1 MAIICTLV
9 MLSPWTFLSVHAA
22 STTNF
27 SLTTTFAIPENN
39 STIAF
44 AYNGSYETATLVN
57 STWVFVNLQLTPSS
71 LTSTGDPLLNSP
83 NNGNLSINAQDCN
96 ITITSFDR
104 LLIQDPSDINNTG
117 KWLTPG
123 WLNYTLTGIGNQTIE
138 MQFGTFKETPINGVG
153 TQTWPVSIYAVF
165 IDGRNAPYNNSWTFT
180 GDTVGIANG
189 VGIIVNS
196 ATSNVSIE
204 YAWYPVPSPAS
215 AISPGNSPVPT
226 VESIEDYS
234 TFYAILAAIIIFA
247 AVVTTDMLLRL
258 KKKQKT

>member
-9 MLSPWTFLSVHAA
+9 MLSRSTFLSVHAA
-22 STTNF
+22 ITTNF

-104 LLIQDPSDINNTG
+104 LLIQ
-117 KWLTPG
+117 
-123 WLNYTLTGIGNQTIE
+123 Y
-138 MQFGTFKETPINGVG
+138 
-153 TQTWPVSIYAVF
+153 
-165 IDGRNAPYNNSWTFT
+165 
-180 GDTVGIANG
+180 
-189 VGIIVNS
+189 
-196 ATSNVSIE
+196 
-204 YAWYPVPSPAS
+204 
-215 AISPGNSPVPT
+215 
-226 VESIEDYS
+226 
-234 TFYAILAAIIIFA
+234 
-247 AVVTTDMLLRL
+247 L
-258 KKKQKT
+258 K